1 MHAIIFIFVLYC
13 CFLVDSF
20 TYRFPVGRQSS
31 NYLSKHEEVAVSEIS
46 VSETNDQSKAAIVP
60 RLNADVKGLVKWVEK
75 YNGSMS
81 NVFIDQSGEGWILK
95 SIQNFKKDDI
105 LVSIPKTICIFAD
118 PSKCVLPLLDNT
130 QRLMNSLNKSQWR
143 ARLAVALLSE
153 RVRPNSP
160 YRSYIRNLPFEFWG
174 MPVFYSNSE
183 FNLIQDLTIM
193 SRTRDRC
200 AFLSDFA
207 ENVLSP
213 LHKTEMDPFSGHR
226 ADVNAFG
233 WGFATAASRA
243 IRNPTVVG
251 EKCQVMIPVI
261 DIASHSSNPNCEILD
276 YGDSYVIKAISDITT
291 NEELTVNYGPLG
303 NDELLED
310 YGFTIDKNPYNQINL
325 NCDNTLINTAR
336 CCMSQS
342 SSLTYEENLSK
353 SKNDQVEK
361 LIGRGGNMIM
371 DRWLNGWQVQW
382 LNALDLRG
390 PNANFTMSISGN
402 NIDGIDGK
410 LWAYLRILYTEK
422 EQDLTKHG
430 YDPFLLQSHGSV
442 IDTFSES
449 HVLTTIIGILAI
461 LVNIGGSDLTTDI
474 FYLVN
479 NVIPP
484 DVNNVTKDK
493 NKKLIEINSVDI
505 VQQVKNMLKSIFNVP
520 LPPSSSPTVRRITS
534 SLSSDS
540 NETNDA
546 TVSVETLVK
555 ASHSE
560 LDNDTKFK
568 QSKKQ
573 NIAKSYAMGSFA
585 DDGSLITDT
594 ELLNKVGSGIKVIL
608 SANNDIDV
616 SKYGNELSINVREIL
631 RYRIRKKRSMAQ
643 LIVKLKEFYDSL
655 RSTSSV
661 DDNIVKVLS
670 THDNKDDRITK
681 IRELLDGDLKDDNV
695 LQIAQKVSDK
705 WEKLGLRL

>member
-1 MHAIIFIFVLYC
+1 
-13 CFLVDSF
+13 
-20 TYRFPVGRQSS
+20 
-31 NYLSKHEEVAVSEIS
+31 
-46 VSETNDQSKAAIVP
+46 
-60 RLNADVKGLVKWVEK
+60 
-75 YNGSMS
+75 
-81 NVFIDQSGEGWILK
+81 
-95 SIQNFKKDDI
+95 
-105 LVSIPKTICIFAD
+105 
-118 PSKCVLPLLDNT
+118 
-130 QRLMNSLNKSQWR
+130 
-143 ARLAVALLSE
+143 
-153 RVRPNSP
+153 
-160 YRSYIRNLPFEFWG
+160 
-174 MPVFYSNSE
+174 
-183 FNLIQDLTIM
+183 
-193 SRTRDRC
+193 
-200 AFLSDFA
+200 
-207 ENVLSP
+207 
-213 LHKTEMDPFSGHR
+213 
-226 ADVNAFG
+226 
-233 WGFATAASRA
+233 
-243 IRNPTVVG
+243 
-251 EKCQVMIPVI
+251 
-261 DIASHSSNPNCEILD
+261 
-276 YGDSYVIKAISDITT
+276 
-291 NEELTVNYGPLG
+291 
-303 NDELLED
+303 
-310 YGFTIDKNPYNQINL
+310 
-325 NCDNTLINTAR
+325 
-336 CCMSQS
+336 MSQS